1 MTDEKATTG
10 ESPLASGTSVL
21 TVLVTVPDAETGVN
35 LARAA
40 VQERLAACGNV
51 VPGLTSVYRWNGQV
65 HQDRESLIIFKT
77 TKDSLDQLKKK
88 VLDLHPYDVPEILAL
103 SVSDGHLPYLNWVEA
118 EVEENERS

>member
-1 MTDEKATTG
+1 MEKEEISG
-10 ESPLASGTSVL
+10 SRPLASGTPVL
-21 TVLVTVPDAETGVN
+21 VVLVTVPDAETGVN

-51 VPGLTSVYRWNGQV
+51 VPGLTSVYRWEGQV
-65 HQDRESLIIFKT
+65 HQDQESLIIFKT
-77 TKDSLDQLKKK
+77 TKDSLDKLKKK

-103 SVSDGHLPYLNWVEA
+103 SISDGHLPYLQWVEE